1 MSIHALTGPMV
12 GLVLI
17 AASVWFG
24 REVLNGID
32 RIYRPSVQAWIDRH
46 RPIDHNRDHNRD
58 LSRDHRDHYQPRLSR
73 PLDEGAACHLGSN
86 EPECRDSGL
95 QPPQPN
101 HEWRSCAQEM
111 QDRVR
116 QLTQDTKGLTGPDP
130 GGRYKAILKEEFV
143 ASMMAIQR
151 RCQII
156 SQRCHSNLGP
166 FTHLYIKDLTQCWCL
181 LPS

>member
-1 MSIHALTGPMV
+1 MIM
-12 GLVLI
+12 
-17 AASVWFG
+17 ASVWFG

-32 RIYRPSVQAWIDRH
+32 RIYRPSIQAWIDKH
-46 RPIDHNRDHNRD
+46 RPIDHSKDH
-58 LSRDHRDHYQPRLSR
+58 SRDHHGRNHFLRGDHHQPRLSTS
-73 PLDEGAACHLGSN
+73 LDEGAACHVGSKD
-86 EPECRDSGL
+86 PECRDSGL
-95 QPPQPN
+95 ESHPN

-111 QDRVR
+111 QERVR
-116 QLTQDTKGLTGPDP
+116 QLTQETKGLTGPDP

-181 LPS
+181 PPS